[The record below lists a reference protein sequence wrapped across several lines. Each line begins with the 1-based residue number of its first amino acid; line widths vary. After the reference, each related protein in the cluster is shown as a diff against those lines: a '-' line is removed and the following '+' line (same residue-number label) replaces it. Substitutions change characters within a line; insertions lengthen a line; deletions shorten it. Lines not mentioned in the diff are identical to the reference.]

1 MSDNNARAVAGA
13 STENATDAAD
23 TPEVAELE
31 ADIARTREEL
41 AQTVDQLAAKLD
53 VKTRIRNR
61 ASETKDRGDGPGAD
75 RCATTSSASTGSP
88 GRSPSTA
95 GGGVVA
101 AIATVV
107 LVRWWMRPSRRRTR
121 WRRR

>member
-13 STENATDAAD
+13 STESATDVPDA
-23 TPEVAELE
+23 PEMAELE

-61 ASETKDRGDGPGAD
+61 ASETKSAAAARMQSVRHHVIGVDGKPRPA
-75 RCATTSSASTGSP
+75 AL
-88 GRSPSTA
+88 TA

-101 AIATVV
+101 AIATMV

-121 WRRR
+121 RRRR